1 MLSPQSD
8 VVRRLRIPGYLV
20 LALLVFLPLIELT
33 ASAWPPNFH
42 QAAWRFTMVGAGA
55 NATVNTLLGLFLISA
70 IAIAAGD
77 RTVVWFVAVIAA
89 IGAALCF
96 VGAGILPLDAV
107 QLRGQVTAAA
117 LPRYGIA
124 WGLALLKI
132 ISTAIVFLTLA
143 ISSFRSAKA
152 MGMFGSRS
160 KTKGTPLV
168 VANPAGRA
176 PAPPSAGGVV
186 NR

>member
-20 LALLVFLPLIELT
+20 LLLLVVLPLIELA
-33 ASAWPPNFH
+33 ASAWPLNVH
-42 QAAWRFTMVGAGA
+42 QAAWRFTMVGAGS

-70 IAIAAGD
+70 IAIASGD
-77 RTVVWFVAVIAA
+77 RTVVWLVAVIAA
-89 IGAALCF
+89 VAAVLCFMGAAM
-96 VGAGILPLDAV
+96 LPLDAV
-107 QLRGQVTAAA
+107 QLRAQVRAEA

-132 ISTAIVFLTLA
+132 VSTAVVFLTLA
-143 ISSFRSAKA
+143 ISSFRSAKG
-152 MGMFGSRS
+152 MGMFTSRA
-160 KTKGTPLV
+160 KPKGTPLV

-176 PAPPSAGGVV
+176 PAPPSTGGVA
-186 NR
+186 NG